1 MALER
6 RKQESYN
13 LLIYAVKEGD
23 LDTVKRVLAEGLP
36 VNSVDY
42 DERTTLHMACMEGNV
57 KIVETLIEAGR
68 CKGAWGYI
76 VCATDIVA
84 ARPS

>member
-13 LLIYAVKEGD
+13 LLTYAVKEGD

-57 KIVETLIEAGR
+57 KIVETLIEAGT
-68 CKGAWGYI
+68 
-76 VCATDIVA
+76 VQ
-84 ARPS
+84 